1 VKYLFEGGNAV
12 DVRRWFFH
20 LLALAVI
27 VIPLDEAF
35 CGPAFDRV
43 TKGNLLRVGVA
54 YNLVPQGYIKPSG
67 EWVGFEVDFASE
79 LAAHMNLKVDKV
91 KVNETT
97 WRSMLSRGQIDAA
110 LCRIV
115 HRRSLENDFDFSVP
129 YFFDSPQIMVIKG
142 NFKTAADL
150 KGQKIASV
158 QGSLYEKNAMR
169 LLKHLGDESA
179 EKNVVSFP
187 DRAACFIS
195 LGREKI
201 SGWLDSGMIL
211 LEYCSKSPG
220 RFELISAG
228 DAVEEIAVALPQDD
242 SAWRDLVNFTIQEM
256 AADGSLKKLY
266 DRWFGPDSPQP
277 FPVKRSI
284 EIWPE

>member
-1 VKYLFEGGNAV
+1 MDIRSWLVGF
-12 DVRRWFFH
+12 
-20 LLALAVI
+20 LALTALAF
-27 VIPLDEAF
+27 PLQDGY
-35 CGPAFDRV
+35 CGPTFDRV
-43 TKGNLLRVGVA
+43 TRANLLRVGVP
-54 YNLVPQGYIKPSG
+54 YNLVPQGYLNPTG
-67 EWVGFEVDFASE
+67 EWVGFEVDLATE
-79 LAAHMNLKVDKV
+79 LAAHMNFKVEKV

-115 HRRSLENDFDFSVP
+115 HRRALEGEFDFSVP
-129 YFFDSPQIMVIKG
+129 YFFDSPQIMIIKG
-142 NFKTAADL
+142 SFKTAASL

-158 QGSLYEKNAMR
+158 QGSLSEKAAMR
-169 LLKHLGDESA
+169 LLRQLGDESA

-187 DRAACFIS
+187 DRPGCFIS

-201 SGWLDSGMIL
+201 AGWLDSGMIL

-228 DAVEEIAVALPQDD
+228 DNADEIAVALPQDD
-242 SAWRDLVNFTIQEM
+242 SAWRDLINFTIQEM
-256 AADGSLKKLY
+256 AADGTLKKIY
-266 DRWFGPDSPQP
+266 DKWFGPDTPQP
-277 FPVKRSI
+277 FPSKRPI